1 MHHMVLSKQLSI
13 ATRRT
18 IAAAL
23 GLLATSGSIVLAL
36 SSLADNPIAV
46 AALGAWGAMA
56 TSIGFG
62 DTRDDDLWRGGAWDV
77 AEAIAYTSAL
87 ALTVACYLLW
97 DESALALLAG
107 LVTVGMSTGALLA
120 APTRLAKERKRA
132 FAKDELRSA
141 TERSV
146 GRRGKQ
152 PRASLRAGKL
162 IASVRERAL
171 TRP

>member
-1 MHHMVLSKQLSI
+1 MVLSKQLSI
-13 ATRRT
+13 ASRRT

-23 GLLATSGSIVLAL
+23 GLLATSGSIVLTL

-46 AALGAWGAMA
+46 AALGAWGAVA

-62 DTRDDDLWRGGAWDV
+62 DTRDDDLWRGSAWDV
-77 AEAIAYTSAL
+77 AEAIAYMSAV

-97 DESALALLAG
+97 HESALALLAG
-107 LVTVGMSTGALLA
+107 LVTVGTSTGALLA
-120 APTRLAKERKRA
+120 APTAPADERERA
-132 FAKDELRSA
+132 FAEDELRSA

-146 GRRGKQ
+146 RRRGKQ
-152 PRASLRAGKL
+152 LRASPRAGKV
-162 IASVRERAL
+162 IALLRERAL